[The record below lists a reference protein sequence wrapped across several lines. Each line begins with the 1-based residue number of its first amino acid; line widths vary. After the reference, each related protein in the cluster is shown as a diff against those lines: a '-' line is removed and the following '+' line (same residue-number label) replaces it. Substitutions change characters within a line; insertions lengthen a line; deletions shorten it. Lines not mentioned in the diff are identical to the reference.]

1 MAIKW
6 KNNKYK
12 GILAILLCMALT
24 GVIMCNLYP
33 VFRKNAENAI
43 QESEKTWQEQETARK
58 EQSVFTVDDEFE
70 RYLLSSIYYLNY
82 EITPDMDAYAYLTQ
96 NYDTNKLTSDEQAG
110 IKEAASRLMKN
121 MRNQYVIGQDI
132 YNYASYVKGVEKTF
146 GSDSLLSQAIYDSN
160 DDVYDCYEAGLVISY
175 DSRGI
180 PDIRQSWNLDLED
193 GDMRKNLTSYL
204 ERATT
209 AQLMDDNGMDVNAD
223 YTETYE
229 ESVSD
234 AMDMAAVSEEMYDE
248 SVLTDAEDL
257 QSNDALLRQMTL
269 PTIQNTTFVFG
280 ISRSYENYNYENDRF
295 WMERAAYNNSG
306 IVTAGIVVMI
316 AMAVLA
322 LILQNIPA
330 LELRKYRIFR
340 LPTEI
345 TFCIAACGW
354 VATAWTFSSE
364 FSYITVRNG
373 TDSLAGVL
381 QNDMALGTYSSAVAV
396 FLIWLFWSCFAF
408 GWYWCVASLL
418 PYITHPI
425 RTIWEQTLF
434 FRFFVWLKRQW
445 LKLWNWATD
454 VELDEHLTRNIWKV
468 VGINGLIVVLLCCIW
483 FGGIFGAIIYSIL
496 LYVLIKKKCGEIQEN
511 YKKLLNVTQT
521 IAYGELNTSTEEDM
535 GIFNPIRDQLTS
547 IQSGFRKAVDEEV
560 RSRNMKT
567 ELITNVSH
575 DLKTPLTAIITYV
588 DLLKKEDITEEE
600 RKEYVATLEKKS
612 QRLKVLIEDLF
623 EISKATTDNIVM
635 NYDEVDLVSLIKEVR
650 LENED
655 KIQSSTLDFR
665 WSLPEEKCILRLDP
679 QRTFRIID
687 NLVQNILKYSM
698 AHSRVYIAMNDQDG
712 KVTVSLKNM
721 SATEM
726 NFTPEEITERFVRGD
741 LSRNTEGS
749 GLGLAIAQSFTELQG
764 GEFKVETDGDLFK
777 VTIMWKKEK

>member
-12 GILAILLCMALT
+12 GILAVLLCMALT
-24 GVIMCNLYP
+24 GVMMCNLYP
-33 VFRKNAENAI
+33 VFRKNAENVI
-43 QESEKTWQEQETARK
+43 QESEKTWQEQETASK

-82 EITPDMDAYAYLTQ
+82 EITPNMDAYAYLTQ

-146 GSDSLLSQAIYDSN
+146 GSDSLLAQAIYDSN
-160 DDVYDCYEAGLVISY
+160 DDIYDCYEAGLVISY

-193 GDMRKNLTSYL
+193 GDMRKDITSYL

-229 ESVSD
+229 EATVVALSG
-234 AMDMAAVSEEMYDE
+234 EMYDDT
-248 SVLTDAEDL
+248 VLTDEEDL

-280 ISRSYENYNYENDRF
+280 INRSYENYNYENDRY

-345 TFCIAACGW
+345 AFCIAACGW

-445 LKLWNWATD
+445 LRLWNWATD

-521 IAYGELNTSTEEDM
+521 IADGDLNASTEEDM

-726 NFTPEEITERFVRGD
+726 NFTPEEIMERFVRGD

>member
-1 MAIKW
+1 
-6 KNNKYK
+6 
-12 GILAILLCMALT
+12 MALT
-24 GVIMCNLYP
+24 GVMMCNLYP
-33 VFRKNAENAI
+33 VFRKNAENVI
-43 QESEKTWQEQETARK
+43 QESEKTWQEQETASK

-82 EITPDMDAYAYLTQ
+82 EITPNMDAYAYLTQ

-146 GSDSLLSQAIYDSN
+146 GSDSLLAQAIYDSN
-160 DDVYDCYEAGLVISY
+160 DDIYDCYEAGLVISY

-193 GDMRKNLTSYL
+193 GDMRKDITSYL

-209 AQLMDDNGMDVNAD
+209 AQLMYDNGMDVNAD

-229 ESVSD
+229 EATVVALSG
-234 AMDMAAVSEEMYDE
+234 EMYDDT
-248 SVLTDAEDL
+248 VLTDEEDL

-280 ISRSYENYNYENDRF
+280 INRSYENYNYENDRY

-345 TFCIAACGW
+345 AFCIAACGW

-445 LKLWNWATD
+445 LRLWNWATD

-521 IAYGELNTSTEEDM
+521 IADGDLNASTEEDM

>member
-12 GILAILLCMALT
+12 GILAVLLCMALT
-24 GVIMCNLYP
+24 GVMMCNLYP
-33 VFRKNAENAI
+33 VFRKNAENVI
-43 QESEKTWQEQETARK
+43 QESEKTWQEQETASK

-82 EITPDMDAYAYLTQ
+82 EITPNMDAYAYLTQ

-146 GSDSLLSQAIYDSN
+146 GSDSLLAQAIYDSN
-160 DDVYDCYEAGLVISY
+160 DDIYDCYEAGLVISY

-193 GDMRKNLTSYL
+193 GDMRKDITSYL

-229 ESVSD
+229 EATVVALSG
-234 AMDMAAVSEEMYDE
+234 EMYDDT
-248 SVLTDAEDL
+248 VLTDEEDL

-280 ISRSYENYNYENDRF
+280 INRSYENYNYENDRY

-306 IVTAGIVVMI
+306 IVTAGLVVMI

-345 TFCIAACGW
+345 AFCIAACGW

-445 LKLWNWATD
+445 LRLWNWATD

-521 IAYGELNTSTEEDM
+521 IADGDLNASTEEDM

>member
-12 GILAILLCMALT
+12 GILAVLLCMALT

-33 VFRKNAENAI
+33 VFRKNAENSI
-43 QESEKTWQEQETARK
+43 QESEKTWQEQEAASK
-58 EQSVFTVDDEFE
+58 EQTVFTVDEEFE
-70 RYLLSSIYYLNY
+70 RYLLSSVYYLNY

-146 GSDSLLSQAIYDSN
+146 GSDSLLAQAIYDSN

-193 GDMRKNLTSYL
+193 GDMRKDITSYL

-229 ESVSD
+229 EATSD
-234 AMDMAAVSEEMYDE
+234 ATDMVALSGEMYYDTMFTDE
-248 SVLTDAEDL
+248 EDL

-280 ISRSYENYNYENDRF
+280 ISRSHENYNYENDRY

-345 TFCIAACGW
+345 AFCIAACGW

-364 FSYITVRNG
+364 FSYITVQNG
-373 TDSLAGVL
+373 TESLAGVL
-381 QNDMALGTYSSAVAV
+381 QNDMALGTYASAVAV

-434 FRFFVWLKRQW
+434 FRFFLWLKQ
-445 LKLWNWATD
+445 
-454 VELDEHLTRNIWKV
+454 
-468 VGINGLIVVLLCCIW
+468 
-483 FGGIFGAIIYSIL
+483 
-496 LYVLIKKKCGEIQEN
+496 
-511 YKKLLNVTQT
+511 
-521 IAYGELNTSTEEDM
+521 
-535 GIFNPIRDQLTS
+535 
-547 IQSGFRKAVDEEV
+547 
-560 RSRNMKT
+560 
-567 ELITNVSH
+567 
-575 DLKTPLTAIITYV
+575 
-588 DLLKKEDITEEE
+588 
-600 RKEYVATLEKKS
+600 
-612 QRLKVLIEDLF
+612 
-623 EISKATTDNIVM
+623 
-635 NYDEVDLVSLIKEVR
+635 
-650 LENED
+650 
-655 KIQSSTLDFR
+655 
-665 WSLPEEKCILRLDP
+665 
-679 QRTFRIID
+679 
-687 NLVQNILKYSM
+687 
-698 AHSRVYIAMNDQDG
+698 
-712 KVTVSLKNM
+712 
-721 SATEM
+721 
-726 NFTPEEITERFVRGD
+726 
-741 LSRNTEGS
+741 
-749 GLGLAIAQSFTELQG
+749 
-764 GEFKVETDGDLFK
+764 
-777 VTIMWKKEK
+777 

>member
-12 GILAILLCMALT
+12 GILAVLLCMALT
-24 GVIMCNLYP
+24 GVMMCNLYP
-33 VFRKNAENAI
+33 VFRKNAENVI
-43 QESEKTWQEQETARK
+43 QESEKTWQEQETASK

-82 EITPDMDAYAYLTQ
+82 EITPNMDAYAYLTQ

-110 IKEAASRLMKN
+110 IKEVASRLMKN

-146 GSDSLLSQAIYDSN
+146 GSDSLLAQAIYDSN
-160 DDVYDCYEAGLVISY
+160 DDIYDCYEAGLVISY

-193 GDMRKNLTSYL
+193 GDMRKDITSYL

-229 ESVSD
+229 EATVVALSG
-234 AMDMAAVSEEMYDE
+234 EMYDDT
-248 SVLTDAEDL
+248 VLTDEEDL

-280 ISRSYENYNYENDRF
+280 INRSYENYNYENDRY

-345 TFCIAACGW
+345 AFCIAACGW

-445 LKLWNWATD
+445 LRLWNWATD

-521 IAYGELNTSTEEDM
+521 IADGDLNASTEEDM

-560 RSRNMKT
+560 RNRNMKT

-741 LSRNTEGS
+741 LSRNTEGN